1 MNHCYRTPCPGRD
14 PKGPG
19 HPRTGYSSSGSPQRG
34 AKDRSETLLEETRG
48 SRLPLGHG
56 HGHTHPAH
64 PGGGGGKGKKETHG
78 TSSTRLTSLKT
89 LSSSLGSMM
98 NFG

>member
-19 HPRTGYSSSGSPQRG
+19 HPRTGCSSSGSPQRG
-34 AKDRSETLLEETRG
+34 AKDRSKTLPEETQG

-78 TSSTRLTSLKT
+78 TSST
-89 LSSSLGSMM
+89 
-98 NFG
+98 